1 MNFGA
6 FFDNFKFDILNEEL
20 RDSLTAYALTAKV
33 VGEGGGGVGGGT
45 HRNTLARRPAQLQ
58 GFADA

>member
-1 MNFGA
+1 MFQTYFEFLSV

-33 VGEGGGGVGGGT
+33 VGEGSDGGVCGGVHT
-45 HRNTLARRPAQLQ
+45 
-58 GFADA
+58 